1 VSLRR
6 EVTAVLGLLA
16 AAGVVLLVREP
27 ALGLAVL
34 AGVGAGALVG
44 PRARVAVAVAVLV
57 LGAVVLGVGITRPD
71 AVLVVGGA
79 AVVVA
84 SAVGALRVRRW
95 PAPRGGG
102 AARRRE
108 PTARD
113 TWDALDRGEDPT
125 A

>member
-1 VSLRR
+1 MSLRR
-6 EVTAVLGLLA
+6 EVTAVLGLVA

-27 ALGLAVL
+27 AVGLAVL

-44 PRARVAVAVAVLV
+44 PRARVAVAVAVLA

-71 AVLVVGGA
+71 PVLAAGGA

-84 SAVGALRVRRW
+84 SAIAALRVRRW
-95 PAPRGGG
+95 PASRGGG
-102 AARRRE
+102 PARRRE
-108 PTARD
+108 PTGRD